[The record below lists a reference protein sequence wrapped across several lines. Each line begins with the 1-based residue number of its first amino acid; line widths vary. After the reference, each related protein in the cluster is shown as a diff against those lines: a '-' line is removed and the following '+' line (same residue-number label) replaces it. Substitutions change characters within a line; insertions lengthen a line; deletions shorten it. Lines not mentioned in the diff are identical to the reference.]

1 MTEMPDNSPVPT
13 KPNGHVRLER
23 NGRGELTA
31 HIPGLDAPA
40 EKVGVARCFPWSL
53 DQEYISVRDSDGKEL
68 VLLRTLDGLDAET
81 VALIERELRERFFVP
96 KIHQVVNHSAEFG
109 IISITAETDRGQVD
123 FQIRDREDVRLLPGF
138 RAVFRDVD
146 GNVYEVPDMTTLD
159 AASRK
164 HLEQY
169 F

>member
-1 MTEMPDNSPVPT
+1 MSETANNPT
-13 KPNGHVRLER
+13 PPLPPNGPVRLER
-23 NGRGELTA
+23 NGRGGLTA
-31 HIPGLDAPA
+31 HIPGRDEAA

-53 DQEYISVRDSDGKEL
+53 EEEYISVRDSDGREL
-68 VLLRTLDGLDAET
+68 ILLKTLDGLDAET
-81 VALIERELRERFFVP
+81 VALIEQELRERFFVP

-123 FQIRDREDVRLLPGF
+123 FQIRDREDVRLLPGS

-146 GNVYEVPDMTTLD
+146 GNVYEVPDLTALD